1 MSKIKIALIGML
13 LVMMVSSGLYNKTN
27 NKDYLVYL
35 NDPIGQ
41 NLSEIGVHGKIIS
54 IDEDEMLIRESM
66 YGKEVVVKSVYGNW
80 EINME
85 INLKGIFHK
94 EGYVEC
100 KIAEEIKD
108 TNIKTILS
116 IIGMAFFIFVL
127 YKDWHKLKFDFGI
140 KRNNKDA

>member
-1 MSKIKIALIGML
+1 MNRMKIVLVVML
-13 LVMMVSSGLYNKTN
+13 LMLMGSSGLYNKIN

-41 NLSEIGVHGKIIS
+41 DLSEIGVHGKIIS
-54 IDEDEMLIRESM
+54 INKHTMVIRESS
-66 YGKEVVVKSVYGNW
+66 YGKEVIVKLESGNW

-108 TNIKTILS
+108 TSIKKIFS
-116 IIGMAFFIFVL
+116 VIGMFFFIFIL
-127 YKDWHKLKFDFGI
+127 YKDWHRLKFDFGI
-140 KRNNKDA
+140 KKESKNA